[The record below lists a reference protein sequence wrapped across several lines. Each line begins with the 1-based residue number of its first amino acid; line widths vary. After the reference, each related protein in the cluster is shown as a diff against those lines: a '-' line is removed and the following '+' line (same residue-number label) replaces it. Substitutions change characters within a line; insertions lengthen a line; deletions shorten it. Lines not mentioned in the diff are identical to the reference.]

1 MSRYGVGAFSE
12 KNGSGEI
19 DIFVHTASACRRLRD
34 CEAAMCGIAGFALAD
49 PPRDAE
55 HRLRAMA
62 DSIRHRGPDDEG
74 FACFSLGELGG
85 AVGFAHRRLA
95 IIDLTTGEQPMTHR
109 AAGVTLIY
117 NGEIYNF
124 RELRRELESK
134 GHRFRSQSD
143 TEVLLTAYVAWGP
156 ECVGRL
162 RGMFAFALWDEPRR
176 RLMLARDHF
185 GKKPLYLAETRGGLV
200 FGSEVKA
207 LLAFGDLAPDLDR
220 ASVADYLVY
229 RYVPAPHTLFAGIRK
244 LSPGS
249 YALWEAGRLSEKR
262 FYTPPY
268 GTTPQDLPAVADPLA
283 AFRAVLDESV
293 RLRMVSDVPFGAFL
307 SGGIDSSTIVALM
320 TRHSSQ
326 PINTFSVGFHEER
339 YSELRYARLVA
350 RRFGTRHV
358 EVVVSAD
365 DLMQHLPTLIEHGD
379 APVADP
385 SNIPLYLISRDAARS
400 VKMVLTGEGSDE
412 LLAGYPKH
420 SAERFIPFYHRLVP
434 SGFHQRLIEPPL
446 RLLPYDFRR
455 IKIMAAAA
463 GLRDRRE
470 RLPRWLGTLSFAER
484 DRLLSRSVPRRPVDE
499 FPFTADARRS
509 ELQRLLFFDQTS
521 WLPDNLLE
529 RGDRISMA
537 VSIEARM
544 PFMDTDLA
552 ALLARLPDSWR
563 IRGLTQKYILR
574 AAMRDV
580 LPREILRR
588 PKVGFR
594 VPVNEWF
601 RGPMRSFIRDH
612 INSPTSLCREMCD
625 RNQIERLIVE
635 HESGRQNHE
644 KLLWTLVNL
653 ELFQERYALGR
664 GPARGADRGPMAP
677 PLPGSANWAARA
689 LHAGQ

>member
-1 MSRYGVGAFSE
+1 
-12 KNGSGEI
+12 
-19 DIFVHTASACRRLRD
+19 
-34 CEAAMCGIAGFALAD
+34 MCGIAGFALAGSLH
-49 PPRDAE
+49 DAD
-55 HRLRAMA
+55 RTLRAMGE
-62 DSIRHRGPDDEG
+62 SIRHRGPDGEG
-74 FACFSLGELGG
+74 FALFSIGEQRFT
-85 AVGFAHRRLA
+85 VGFAHRRLA
-95 IIDLTTGEQPMTHR
+95 IIDLVTGEQPMTHR
-109 AAGVTLIY
+109 GAGVTLIY

-124 RELRRELESK
+124 RELRRELETL
-134 GHRFRSQSD
+134 GHRFRTQSD
-143 TEVLLTAYVAWGP
+143 TEVLLNAYVAWGP
-156 ECVGRL
+156 DCVTRL
-162 RGMFAFALWDEPRR
+162 RGMFAFALWDDPRH

-185 GKKPLYLAETRGGLV
+185 GKKPLYLHETPGCLV

-207 LLAFGDLAPDLDR
+207 LLAFNGLAPGLDR

-229 RYVPAPHTLFAGIRK
+229 RYVPAPHTLFAGVRK
-244 LSPGS
+244 LMPGS
-249 YALWEAGRLSEKR
+249 YALWEEGRLTEQR
-262 FYTPPY
+262 YYMPPY
-268 GTTPQDLPAVADPLA
+268 GTAPEAAPQVAEPVT
-283 AFRAVLDESV
+283 AFREKLDEAV

-307 SGGIDSSTIVALM
+307 SGGVDSSSIVALM
-320 TRHSSQ
+320 TKHSSQ

-350 RRFGTRHV
+350 GKFGTRHV

-385 SNIPLYLISRDAARS
+385 SNIPLYLISRAAARS

-420 SAERFIPFYHRLVP
+420 SAERFLPLYQRLV
-434 SGFHQRLIEPPL
+434 SARIHQRMIEPPL

-455 IKIMAAAA
+455 IKIMAAAM
-463 GLRDRRE
+463 GLRNRLE

-484 DRLLSRSVPRRPVDE
+484 DRLLARAVPRRPVDP
-499 FPFTADARRS
+499 FPFAADPRRS
-509 ELQRLLFFDQTS
+509 DLERLLYFDQTS

-544 PFMDTDLA
+544 PFMDTGLA
-552 ALLARLPDSWR
+552 ALLARLPDKWR

-574 AAMRDV
+574 AAMKDT

-612 INSPTSLCREMCD
+612 IDSAHSLSRELCD
-625 RNQIERLIVE
+625 RSQIERLMVE

-653 ELFQERYALGR
+653 ELFQERYALGHR
-664 GPARGADRGPMAP
+664 AGPIIERSPMSGISPA
-677 PLPGSANWAARA
+677 ATQWAARS
-689 LHAGQ
+689 LHARH